1 MPEVYRIIYTRDA
14 ADDLEEIFE
23 YIVQSSPQNAQKVA
37 DEIVQSIDDLKT
49 FPHRFSPARNRSV
62 NPREI
67 RAMVVRPFLV
77 EYRIDE
83 STKVVFILS
92 VRRGTRQRGS

>member
-49 FPHRFSPARNRSV
+49 FPHRFSPAQT
-62 NPREI
+62 E
-67 RAMVVRPFLV
+67 A
-77 EYRIDE
+77 
-83 STKVVFILS
+83 
-92 VRRGTRQRGS
+92 